1 MTMTPNRAEVPSRPT
16 ADEMLVRGIERD
28 RVWPQL
34 YWDEDV
40 YAREMDLLYGS
51 YWVYV
56 GHDSEVPRPGNF
68 VRRSVGGQELILT
81 RDRRDQVRVLFNR
94 CTHRGNLV
102 CIDPCGEARALR
114 CAYHGWTFG
123 LDGAL
128 RAVPFPDGYRNIDQ
142 TKEELGLGRPAQTCD
157 YRGFVFC
164 QLQADPTAP
173 SFEEFIAPAREP
185 IDRISDLSP
194 RGRIQLTAG
203 YINHR
208 YHSNWKMVLESLI
221 DGYHGNFVHRSL
233 QEIGL
238 MGSPN
243 RAESRVPSG
252 SAVRHMGMG
261 HTEIDSRPRW
271 RSQEPMSWTGPPA
284 PQKVANYVR
293 ALTEAQGEERARQ
306 TLLDGPPHMVIY
318 PNVFIAEMNLMIIQP
333 VSAEETNTLTTPIL
347 LEGGEEMNQRTV
359 LNFAAMGPAG
369 LIIAD
374 DGEVQE
380 RAQLALHTISPEW
393 LDLSRGMDQEVLE
406 EHGEA
411 SFDASAETAA
421 RGMWKQYQAIMLR
434 RQPNRPAWAIR

>member
-1 MTMTPNRAEVPSRPT
+1 MASEPRLQGGVFVMTMTPNRAEVPSRPT

-34 YWDEDV
+34 YWDGGV
-40 YAREMDLLYGS
+40 YAQEMDLLYGS

-81 RDRRDQVRVLFNR
+81 RDKHDQVHVLFNR

-102 CIDPCGEARALR
+102 CMDPCGEARALR

-142 TKEELGLGRPAQTCD
+142 TKDGLGLSRPAQTCE

-221 DGYHGNFVHRSL
+221 DGYHGSFVHRSL
-233 QEIGL
+233 
-238 MGSPN
+238 
-243 RAESRVPSG
+243 
-252 SAVRHMGMG
+252 
-261 HTEIDSRPRW
+261 
-271 RSQEPMSWTGPPA
+271 
-284 PQKVANYVR
+284 
-293 ALTEAQGEERARQ
+293 
-306 TLLDGPPHMVIY
+306 
-318 PNVFIAEMNLMIIQP
+318 
-333 VSAEETNTLTTPIL
+333 
-347 LEGGEEMNQRTV
+347 
-359 LNFAAMGPAG
+359 
-369 LIIAD
+369 
-374 DGEVQE
+374 
-380 RAQLALHTISPEW
+380 
-393 LDLSRGMDQEVLE
+393 
-406 EHGEA
+406 
-411 SFDASAETAA
+411 
-421 RGMWKQYQAIMLR
+421 
-434 RQPNRPAWAIR
+434 